1 MIPAFHRRDVR
12 SRRSL
17 NGVQGFS
24 MNVPHP
30 VFPPIYVARSIYSI
44 TKHDYKSI
52 LFLNYSS
59 EQFSR
64 LKISSS
70 SRYTFSLKKH
80 RFNRWDVSF
89 EIIHCLKKKKKNR
102 CGSRLERKVGW
113 NNVRFRLKRW
123 LNKRFPRDYL
133 PAGTAP
139 VNACNTRVD
148 DAAAAATNLV
158 RVPCWVKGMWRV
170 CVLETWIE
178 VQRVGELLGKCMTAG
193 RRRRGGG

>member
-1 MIPAFHRRDVR
+1 MFHILYFLPYTSRDRYTRLRNTIINQFYFLIIQVNNFHAWK
-12 SRRSL
+12 SL
-17 NGVQGFS
+17 K
-24 MNVPHP
+24 
-30 VFPPIYVARSIYSI
+30 
-44 TKHDYKSI
+44 T
-52 LFLNYSS
+52 SS
-59 EQFSR
+59 P
-64 LKISSS
+64 
-70 SRYTFSLKKH
+70 RYTFSLKKH

-89 EIIHCLKKKKKNR
+89 EIVHCLKKKKNR
-102 CGSRLERKVGW
+102 CGSRLKRKVGW

-148 DAAAAATNLV
+148 DAAAAAATNLV

-193 RRRRGGG
+193 RRGGGGGRWVVSGG

>member
-1 MIPAFHRRDVR
+1 MFHILYFLPYTSRDR
-12 SRRSL
+12 YTRLRNTIINQFYFLIIHSKWTIFTL
-17 NGVQGFS
+17 EN
-24 MNVPHP
+24 
-30 VFPPIYVARSIYSI
+30 
-44 TKHDYKSI
+44 
-52 LFLNYSS
+52 LFLFSIHLLPQKTPIQPMRRFFRNYS
-59 EQFSR
+59 
-64 LKISSS
+64 LPK
-70 SRYTFSLKKH
+70 
-80 RFNRWDVSF
+80 
-89 EIIHCLKKKKKNR
+89 KKKKKNR